1 MLYWFISVILIII
14 WFFFSLGLYGE
25 RFYLG
30 RVAANGET
38 GLVFGNQRL
47 MRLFRDTREVHMD
60 ATFAVV
66 PHQFKQMATLLATY
80 EGHVSN

>member
-1 MLYWFISVILIII
+1 
-14 WFFFSLGLYGE
+14 LGLHGE

-30 RVAANGET
+30 RVVANGET
-38 GLVFGNQRL
+38 ALVFSNQGL

-66 PHQFKQMATLLATY
+66 PYQFIQMATLLATY
-80 EGHVSN
+80 EGHVSS